1 VQVCDTRKRAVDKIV
16 APNDP
21 AKPDELG
28 EFMDKTSSQEFQK
41 QLGRMEELIGA
52 LEKTPDEI
60 LRTQVREL
68 IQTLLELHG
77 TGLERILNGVYDS
90 PGGGAAIIDELSRD
104 QIISG
109 LMLLHGLHPL
119 DLETRVRNALEEVK
133 PRLGLHGGS
142 VELLEV
148 SPEGRVRLRLQ
159 GNCHEC
165 PSSRLTLQF
174 SIEEALYAAAPDLTG
189 LDVEGLSEEHPT
201 ASGNGSAVP
210 PKFTDCP
217 LPIGTGQN
225 GQ

>member
-1 VQVCDTRKRAVDKIV
+1 
-16 APNDP
+16 
-21 AKPDELG
+21 
-28 EFMDKTSSQEFQK
+28 MDKTSSQEFQK

-60 LRTQVREL
+60 LRSQVREL

-77 TGLERILNGVYDS
+77 TGLERILDKLYDS
-90 PGGGAAIIDELSRD
+90 PGGGSAMIDELSRD
-104 QIISG
+104 QIVSG

-133 PRLGLHGGS
+133 PKLGLHGGS
-142 VELLEV
+142 VELLGV
-148 SPEGRVRLRLQ
+148 NPEGRVHLKLQ

-165 PSSRLTLQF
+165 PSSRLTMRF

-189 LDVEGLSEEHPT
+189 LDVEGLPEEHPKPS
-201 ASGNGSAVP
+201 ANGSVAT

-217 LPIGTGQN
+217 LPIGSGESRQ
-225 GQ
+225 